1 MPSPDFALARAIESG
16 IIEPED
22 AELPSQTR
30 GHLKQSVRH
39 WLNEIG
45 GVGWPAAGLTAA
57 LPWGVKRESAMSGQT
72 LDDLHDLAGQLR
84 VDSIRAST
92 AAGSGHPTSS
102 MSAADL
108 MAVLLARHFR
118 YDWERPDDPANDH
131 LIFSKGHASP
141 LLYSMFKAAG
151 VVSDEEL
158 ISGYRRFGSPLQGH
172 PTPRLPWVD
181 VATGSLGQGLPDG
194 VGVALAGRYLDELPY
209 RVWVLCGDSEM
220 AEGSMWEA
228 FDKAAYY
235 RLANLTAIVDVNRL
249 GQRGPTELG
258 WDLDGYA
265 RRIEGF
271 GCRAI
276 PIDGHDLGEIEKA
289 FAQAADADRPTV
301 ILART
306 RKGRGF
312 SEIEDREGWHGRPLP
327 AEMAERAVVELGGE
341 RHVTVRGPRPAGG
354 SPRTRPSAEVIL
366 PRYAMG
372 ARVATRKAFGESL
385 AAVGARSDVVALD
398 GEVDNSTHAED
409 FAKAYPERYFEMFIA
424 EQQLVAAAVGLS
436 VRGYVPF
443 AATFAA
449 FFTRAYDFVRMA
461 GISEVNIR
469 LCGSHAGVE
478 IGADGPSQMALEDL
492 AMMRAVHGST
502 VLYPSDATS
511 TAGLVREM
519 AERTGI
525 VYLRTTRG
533 AYPVLYGPDE
543 AFPIGGAK
551 VVRSSPDD
559 QVTLVGA
566 GVTLHNCL
574 AAADQLGRDG
584 IAARVVD
591 LYSVKPIDT
600 ETLVTAAAATGD
612 RLVVVEDHYPAGGIG
627 SAVLEALNDAGHPA
641 RIVHLAVRGLPGSG
655 TPAELMDAAGISTGH
670 VVQAAREV
678 LRA

>member
-1 MPSPDFALARAIESG
+1 
-16 IIEPED
+16 
-22 AELPSQTR
+22 
-30 GHLKQSVRH
+30 
-39 WLNEIG
+39 
-45 GVGWPAAGLTAA
+45 
-57 LPWGVKRESAMSGQT
+57 MSGQT
-72 LDDLHDLAGQLR
+72 LDDLYDLAGQLR

-276 PIDGHDLGEIEKA
+276 PIDGHDLGEIETA
-289 FAQAADADRPTV
+289 FAQVADADRPTV

-372 ARVATRKAFGESL
+372 AKVATRKAFGESL

-461 GISEVNIR
+461 GISEVSIR

-502 VLYPSDATS
+502 VLYPSDGTS
-511 TAGLVREM
+511 TASLVREM

-591 LYSVKPIDT
+591 LYSVKPLDT

>member
-1 MPSPDFALARAIESG
+1 
-16 IIEPED
+16 
-22 AELPSQTR
+22 
-30 GHLKQSVRH
+30 
-39 WLNEIG
+39 
-45 GVGWPAAGLTAA
+45 
-57 LPWGVKRESAMSGQT
+57 MSGQT

-258 WDLDGYA
+258 WDLDAYA

-289 FAQAADADRPTV
+289 FAQAADVDRSTV

-372 ARVATRKAFGESL
+372 AKVATRKAFGESL

-461 GISEVNIR
+461 GISEVSIR

-511 TAGLVREM
+511 TASLVREM

-551 VVRSSPDD
+551 VVRSSSHD

-600 ETLVTAAAATGD
+600 ETLVTAATATGD

>member
-1 MPSPDFALARAIESG
+1 
-16 IIEPED
+16 
-22 AELPSQTR
+22 
-30 GHLKQSVRH
+30 
-39 WLNEIG
+39 
-45 GVGWPAAGLTAA
+45 
-57 LPWGVKRESAMSGQT
+57 MSGQT
-72 LDDLHDLAGQLR
+72 LDDLYELAGQLR

-118 YDWERPDDPANDH
+118 YDWERPGDPANDH

-258 WDLDGYA
+258 WDLDAYA

-276 PIDGHDLGEIEKA
+276 PIDGHDLGEIDKA

-372 ARVATRKAFGESL
+372 AKVATRKAFGESL

-398 GEVDNSTHAED
+398 GEVDNSTHAEE

-511 TAGLVREM
+511 TASLVREM

-543 AFPIGGAK
+543 TFPIGGAK

-584 IAARVVD
+584 IAARVLD

-600 ETLVTAAAATGD
+600 ETLVTAATATGD

-641 RIVHLAVRGLPGSG
+641 HIVHLAVRGLPGSG

>member
-1 MPSPDFALARAIESG
+1 
-16 IIEPED
+16 
-22 AELPSQTR
+22 
-30 GHLKQSVRH
+30 
-39 WLNEIG
+39 
-45 GVGWPAAGLTAA
+45 
-57 LPWGVKRESAMSGQT
+57 MSGQT
-72 LDDLHDLAGQLR
+72 LDDLYDLAGQLR

-258 WDLDGYA
+258 WDLDAYA

-289 FAQAADADRPTV
+289 FAQAADVDRPTV

-372 ARVATRKAFGESL
+372 AKVATRKAFGESL

-511 TAGLVREM
+511 TAALVREM
-519 AERTGI
+519 AERTGV
-525 VYLRTTRG
+525 VYMRTTRG

-551 VVRSSPDD
+551 VVRSSPND

-670 VVQAAREV
+670 VVQAARDV

>member
-1 MPSPDFALARAIESG
+1 
-16 IIEPED
+16 
-22 AELPSQTR
+22 
-30 GHLKQSVRH
+30 
-39 WLNEIG
+39 
-45 GVGWPAAGLTAA
+45 
-57 LPWGVKRESAMSGQT
+57 MSGQT

-276 PIDGHDLGEIEKA
+276 PIDGHDLGEIETA
-289 FAQAADADRPTV
+289 FAQVADADRPTV

-372 ARVATRKAFGESL
+372 AKVATRKAFGESL

-519 AERTGI
+519 AERTGV
-525 VYLRTTRG
+525 VYMRTTRG